1 MSSVFHLS
9 DFKHF
14 LVIVPLFIIWDSVK
28 ENYLEEIGGEAV
40 VEWEPVL

>member
-1 MSSVFHLS
+1 MPSVFHLS

-14 LVIVPLFIIWDSVK
+14 LVIVSLFIRWDSLT
-28 ENYLEEIGGEAV
+28 ENYLEEMGGEAA